1 MSIQNEITRLSTAKK
16 DIAAAIK
23 KKGVSVPSDLT
34 IDGYAAKI
42 NEIMVADVFTGATTT
57 SDGTSGLVPA
67 PTSAD
72 KDSYLKGD
80 GTWSKSEATETSAGL
95 MPSSAVTKLKG
106 IADGANTYTHPSHTA
121 RASGLYKI
129 TVDKLGH
136 VTNVSAVQKSDITAL
151 GIPSSN
157 TTYSLAS
164 AYSNGLMSSTQ
175 YSKLSGIES
184 GANKT
189 TVDAALSSSSANPVQ
204 NKIVYAALPW
214 EYSATFYVDSWNTA
228 TSDEQAQG
236 FAYRQVVTPVKKIS
250 VAPTITANSM
260 FLGFGS
266 PSDSSVLATKVAL
279 AEAANVINGGLVYTG
294 SNSITVLVEEKPTSD
309 VTMTWWL
316 RT

>member
-1 MSIQNEITRLSTAKK
+1 MNILTAEQYADAKK
-16 DIAAAIK
+16 NNQIDPNQLYFTPEK
-23 KKGVSVPSDLT
+23 KLVVAVSQDEYESMKEAGTLDEDVLYVTPASESVT
-34 IDGYAAKI
+34 I
-42 NEIMVADVFTGATTT
+42 
-57 SDGTSGLVPA
+57 P
-67 PTSAD
+67 
-72 KDSYLKGD
+72 
-80 GTWSKSEATETSAGL
+80 EATETNAGL
-95 MPSSAVTKLKG
+95 MPPASVTKLKG
-106 IADGANTYTHPSHTA
+106 IDEGANKYTHPAHTA
-121 RASGLYKI
+121 RARGLYKI

-136 VTNVSAVQKSDITAL
+136 VIAVSAVQKSDITDL
-151 GIPSSN
+151 GIPSSD

-189 TVDAALSSSSANPVQ
+189 TVDATLSSSSVNPVQ

-214 EYSATFYVDSWNTA
+214 EYSATFYVDSWSTA

>member
-1 MSIQNEITRLSTAKK
+1 MAKTTETIGEFTMNILTAEQYADAKK
-16 DIAAAIK
+16 NNQIDPNQLYFTPEK
-23 KKGVSVPSDLT
+23 KLVVAVSQDEYEAMKEAGTLDEDVLYVTPASESVT
-34 IDGYAAKI
+34 I
-42 NEIMVADVFTGATTT
+42 
-57 SDGTSGLVPA
+57 P
-67 PTSAD
+67 
-72 KDSYLKGD
+72 
-80 GTWSKSEATETSAGL
+80 EATETAAGL
-95 MPSSAVTKLKG
+95 MPPRAVTKLKG
-106 IADGANTYTHPSHTA
+106 IDEGANKYTHPAHTA
-121 RASGLYKI
+121 RTSGLYKI
-129 TVDKLGH
+129 TVDSLGH
-136 VTNVSAVQKSDITAL
+136 VIAVSAVQKKDITSL
-151 GIPSSN
+151 GIPDSD
-157 TTYSLAS
+157 TTYDLAS
-164 AYSNGLMSSTQ
+164 DYSNGLMSADQ
-175 YSKLSGIES
+175 YTKLKGIAS

-189 TVDAALSSSSANPVQ
+189 TVDATLSSSSTNPVQ

-214 EYSATFYVDSWNTA
+214 EYSATFYVDSWSTA

>member
-1 MSIQNEITRLSTAKK
+1 MAKTTETIGEFTMNILTAEQYADAKK
-16 DIAAAIK
+16 NNQIDPNQLYFTPEK
-23 KKGVSVPSDLT
+23 KLVVAVSQDEYEAMKEAGTLDEDVLYVTPASESVT
-34 IDGYAAKI
+34 I
-42 NEIMVADVFTGATTT
+42 
-57 SDGTSGLVPA
+57 P
-67 PTSAD
+67 
-72 KDSYLKGD
+72 
-80 GTWSKSEATETSAGL
+80 EATETNAGL
-95 MPSSAVTKLKG
+95 MPPASVTKLKG
-106 IADGANTYTHPSHTA
+106 IDEGANKYTHPTHTA
-121 RASGLYKI
+121 RTSGLYKI
-129 TVDKLGH
+129 TVDSLGH
-136 VTNVSAVQKSDITAL
+136 VIAVSAVQKSDITHL
-151 GIPSSN
+151 GIPDSD
-157 TTYSLAS
+157 TTYDLAS
-164 AYSNGLMSSTQ
+164 DYSNGLMSSDQ
-175 YSKLSGIES
+175 YTKLKGIAS

-189 TVDAALSSSSANPVQ
+189 TVDATLSSSSVNPVQ

-214 EYSATFYVDSWNTA
+214 EYSATFYVDSWSTA

>member
-1 MSIQNEITRLSTAKK
+1 MNILTAEQYADAKK
-16 DIAAAIK
+16 NNQIDPNQLYFTPEK
-23 KKGVSVPSDLT
+23 KLVVSVSQDEYEAMKEAGTLDEDVLYVTPDSESVT
-34 IDGYAAKI
+34 I
-42 NEIMVADVFTGATTT
+42 
-57 SDGTSGLVPA
+57 P
-67 PTSAD
+67 
-72 KDSYLKGD
+72 
-80 GTWSKSEATETSAGL
+80 EATETNAGL
-95 MPSSAVTKLKG
+95 MPPASVTKLKG
-106 IADGANTYTHPSHTA
+106 IDEGANKYTHPTHTA

-136 VTNVSAVQKSDITAL
+136 VTNVSAVQKSDITHL
-151 GIPSSN
+151 GIPDSN
-157 TTYSLAS
+157 TTYDLAS
-164 AYSNGLMSSTQ
+164 DYSNGLMSSDQ
-175 YSKLSGIES
+175 YTKLKGIAS

-189 TVDAALSSSSANPVQ
+189 TVDATLSSSSVNPVQ

-214 EYSATFYVDSWNTA
+214 EYSATFYVDSWSTA

>member
-1 MSIQNEITRLSTAKK
+1 MNILTAEQYADAKK
-16 DIAAAIK
+16 NNQIDPNQLYFTPEK
-23 KKGVSVPSDLT
+23 KLVVSVSQDEYEAMKEAGTLDEDVLYVTPASESVT
-34 IDGYAAKI
+34 I
-42 NEIMVADVFTGATTT
+42 
-57 SDGTSGLVPA
+57 P
-67 PTSAD
+67 
-72 KDSYLKGD
+72 
-80 GTWSKSEATETSAGL
+80 EATETTAGL
-95 MPSSAVTKLKG
+95 MPPASVKKLKG
-106 IADGANTYTHPSHTA
+106 IAEGANKYTHPTHTF

-129 TVDKLGH
+129 TVDSLGH
-136 VTNVSAVQKSDITAL
+136 VTDVSAVQKSDITRL
-151 GIPSSN
+151 GIPDSD
-157 TTYSLAS
+157 TTYDLAS
-164 AYSNGLMSSTQ
+164 DYSNGLMSSTQ

-189 TVDAALSSSSANPVQ
+189 TVDSALSSSSANPVQ

-214 EYSATFYVDSWNTA
+214 EYSATFYVDSWSTA

>member
-1 MSIQNEITRLSTAKK
+1 MAKTTETIGEFTMNILTAEQYADAKK
-16 DIAAAIK
+16 NNQIDPNQLYFTPEK
-23 KKGVSVPSDLT
+23 KLVVAVSQDEYEAMKEAGTLDEDVLYVTPASESVT
-34 IDGYAAKI
+34 I
-42 NEIMVADVFTGATTT
+42 
-57 SDGTSGLVPA
+57 P
-67 PTSAD
+67 
-72 KDSYLKGD
+72 
-80 GTWSKSEATETSAGL
+80 EATETTAGL
-95 MPSSAVTKLKG
+95 MPPSSVTKLKG
-106 IADGANTYTHPSHTA
+106 IDEGANKYTHPTHTA
-121 RASGLYKI
+121 RTSGLYKI
-129 TVDKLGH
+129 TVDSLGH
-136 VTNVSAVQKSDITAL
+136 VIAVSAVQKKDITSL
-151 GIPSSN
+151 GIPDSD
-157 TTYSLAS
+157 TTYDLAS
-164 AYSNGLMSSTQ
+164 DYSDGLMSSDQ
-175 YSKLSGIES
+175 YTKLKGIAS

-189 TVDAALSSSSANPVQ
+189 TVDTALSSSSANPVQ

-214 EYSATFYVDSWNTA
+214 EYSATFYVDSWSTA

-279 AEAANVINGGLVYTG
+279 TEAANVINGGLVYTG

>member
-1 MSIQNEITRLSTAKK
+1 MAKTTVTVGEFILNVLSAEQY
-16 DIAAAIK
+16 AAAAKAGEIDPDQLYLTPEK
-23 KKGVSVPSDLT
+23 QIVVAVSESEYEAMKAAGTLDEDVLYVTPVTEQTT
-34 IDGYAAKI
+34 IA
-42 NEIMVADVFTGATTT
+42 
-57 SDGTSGLVPA
+57 
-67 PTSAD
+67 
-72 KDSYLKGD
+72 
-80 GTWSKSEATETSAGL
+80 EATETAAGL
-95 MPSSAVTKLKG
+95 MPPSAVTKLKG
-106 IADGANTYTHPSHTA
+106 IDEGANKYTHPTHTA

-129 TVDKLGH
+129 TVDSLGH
-136 VTNVSAVQKSDITAL
+136 VIAVSAVQKSDITHL
-151 GIPSSN
+151 GIPDSD
-157 TTYSLAS
+157 TTYDLAS
-164 AYSNGLMSSTQ
+164 DYSNGLMSSDQ
-175 YSKLSGIES
+175 YTKLKDIAY

-189 TVDAALSSSSANPVQ
+189 TVDASLSSSSANPVQ
-204 NKIVYAALPW
+204 NRIVYAALPW
-214 EYSATFYVDSWNTA
+214 EYSATFYVDSWSTA

-260 FLGFGS
+260 FLGFGI

>member
-1 MSIQNEITRLSTAKK
+1 MNILTAEQYADAKK
-16 DIAAAIK
+16 NNQIDPNQLYFTPEK
-23 KKGVSVPSDLT
+23 KLVVSVSQDEYEAMKEAGTLDEDVLYVTPASESVT
-34 IDGYAAKI
+34 I
-42 NEIMVADVFTGATTT
+42 
-57 SDGTSGLVPA
+57 P
-67 PTSAD
+67 
-72 KDSYLKGD
+72 
-80 GTWSKSEATETSAGL
+80 EATETNAGL
-95 MPSSAVTKLKG
+95 MPPASVTKLKG
-106 IADGANTYTHPSHTA
+106 IDEGANKYTHPTHTA

-136 VTNVSAVQKSDITAL
+136 VTNVSAVQKSDITHL
-151 GIPSSN
+151 GIPDSD
-157 TTYSLAS
+157 TTYDLAS
-164 AYSNGLMSSTQ
+164 DYSNGLMSADQ
-175 YSKLSGIES
+175 YTKLKGIAS

-189 TVDAALSSSSANPVQ
+189 TVDATLSSSSVNPVQ

-214 EYSATFYVDSWNTA
+214 EYSATFYVDSWSTA

>member
-1 MSIQNEITRLSTAKK
+1 MAKTTETISEFTMNILNAEQYANAKK
-16 DIAAAIK
+16 NNQIDPNQLYFTPEK
-23 KKGVSVPSDLT
+23 KLVVAVSQDKYEAMKEAGTLDEDVLYVTPASESVT
-34 IDGYAAKI
+34 I
-42 NEIMVADVFTGATTT
+42 
-57 SDGTSGLVPA
+57 P
-67 PTSAD
+67 
-72 KDSYLKGD
+72 
-80 GTWSKSEATETSAGL
+80 EATDSLAGL
-95 MPSSAVTKLKG
+95 MPPSAVKKLKG
-106 IADGANTYTHPSHTA
+106 IAEGANKYTHPSHTA
-121 RASGLYKI
+121 QASGLYKI
-129 TVDKLGH
+129 TVDSLGH
-136 VTNVSAVQKSDITAL
+136 VTAVSAVQKSDITAL
-151 GIPSSN
+151 GIPSFN
-157 TTYSLAS
+157 TTYGLAS
-164 AYSNGLMSSTQ
+164 ASSNGLMSSTQ

-189 TVDAALSSSSANPVQ
+189 TVDSTLSSTSSNPVQ

-214 EYSATFYVDSWNTA
+214 EYSATFYVDSWSTA

-279 AEAANVINGGLVYTG
+279 SEAANVINGGLVYTG
-294 SNSITVLVEEKPTSD
+294 SNSITALVEEKPTSD

>member
-1 MSIQNEITRLSTAKK
+1 MAKTTETIGEFTMNILTAEQYADAKK
-16 DIAAAIK
+16 NNQIDPNQLYFTPEK
-23 KKGVSVPSDLT
+23 KLVVAVSQDEYEAMKEAGTLDEDVLYVTPASESVT
-34 IDGYAAKI
+34 I
-42 NEIMVADVFTGATTT
+42 
-57 SDGTSGLVPA
+57 P
-67 PTSAD
+67 
-72 KDSYLKGD
+72 
-80 GTWSKSEATETSAGL
+80 EATETAAGL
-95 MPSSAVTKLKG
+95 MPPSAVTKLKG
-106 IADGANTYTHPSHTA
+106 IDEGANKYTHPAHTA

-136 VTNVSAVQKSDITAL
+136 VIAVSAVQKSDITNL
-151 GIPSSN
+151 GIPDSD
-157 TTYSLAS
+157 TTYGLAS
-164 AYSNGLMSSTQ
+164 AYNNGLMSSTQ

-189 TVDAALSSSSANPVQ
+189 TVDATLSSSSANPVQ

-214 EYSATFYVDSWNTA
+214 EYSATFYVDSWSTA
-228 TSDEQAQG
+228 TSDEQEQG
-236 FAYRQVVTPVKKIS
+236 FAYRQVVAPVKKIS

-266 PSDSSVLATKVAL
+266 PSDSSVLATKVTL

-294 SNSITVLVEEKPTSD
+294 SNSITALVEEKPTSD

>member
-1 MSIQNEITRLSTAKK
+1 MNILTAEQYADAKK
-16 DIAAAIK
+16 NNQIDPNQLYFTPEK
-23 KKGVSVPSDLT
+23 KLVVSVSQDEYEAMKEAGTLDEDVLYVTPASESVT
-34 IDGYAAKI
+34 I
-42 NEIMVADVFTGATTT
+42 
-57 SDGTSGLVPA
+57 P
-67 PTSAD
+67 
-72 KDSYLKGD
+72 
-80 GTWSKSEATETSAGL
+80 EATETNAGL
-95 MPSSAVTKLKG
+95 MPPASVTKLKG
-106 IADGANTYTHPSHTA
+106 IDEGANKYTHPTHTA

-136 VTNVSAVQKSDITAL
+136 VTNVSAVQKSDITHL
-151 GIPSSN
+151 GIPDSN
-157 TTYSLAS
+157 TTYDLAS
-164 AYSNGLMSSTQ
+164 DYSNGLMSSDQ
-175 YSKLSGIES
+175 YTKLKGIAS

-189 TVDAALSSSSANPVQ
+189 TVDATLSSSSVNPVQ

-214 EYSATFYVDSWNTA
+214 EYSATFYVDSWSTA

-266 PSDSSVLATKVAL
+266 PSDSSVLATKVTL

-294 SNSITVLVEEKPTSD
+294 SNSITALVEEKPTSD

>member
-23 KKGVSVPSDLT
+23 NKGVSVPSDLT

-80 GTWSKSEATETSAGL
+80 GTWSKSEATEMSAGL
-95 MPSSAVTKLKG
+95 MPPSAVTKLKG
-106 IADGANTYTHPSHTA
+106 IDEGANKYTHPLHTA
-121 RASGLYKI
+121 RTRGLYKI
-129 TVDKLGH
+129 TVDSLGH
-136 VTNVSAVQKSDITAL
+136 VTAVSAVQKSDITDL
-151 GIPSSN
+151 GIPSSD
-157 TTYSLAS
+157 TTYDLAS
-164 AYSNGLMSSTQ
+164 AYNNGLMSSTQ

-189 TVDAALSSSSANPVQ
+189 TVDATLSSSSANPVQ

>member
-1 MSIQNEITRLSTAKK
+1 MNILTAEQYADAKK
-16 DIAAAIK
+16 NNQIDPNQLYFTPEK
-23 KKGVSVPSDLT
+23 KLVVAVSQDKYESMKEAGTLDEDVLYVTPASESVT
-34 IDGYAAKI
+34 I
-42 NEIMVADVFTGATTT
+42 
-57 SDGTSGLVPA
+57 P
-67 PTSAD
+67 
-72 KDSYLKGD
+72 
-80 GTWSKSEATETSAGL
+80 EATETTAGL
-95 MPSSAVTKLKG
+95 MPPSAVTKLKG
-106 IADGANTYTHPSHTA
+106 IDEGANKYTHPLHTA
-121 RASGLYKI
+121 RTRGLYKI
-129 TVDKLGH
+129 TVDSLGH
-136 VTNVSAVQKSDITAL
+136 VTAVSAVQKSDITDL
-151 GIPSSN
+151 GIPSSD
-157 TTYSLAS
+157 TTYDLAS

-189 TVDAALSSSSANPVQ
+189 TVDATLSSSSANPVQ

-266 PSDSSVLATKVAL
+266 PSDSSVLATKVTL

-294 SNSITVLVEEKPTSD
+294 SNSITALVEEKPTSD

>member
-1 MSIQNEITRLSTAKK
+1 MAKTTETIGEFTMNILTAEQYADAKK
-16 DIAAAIK
+16 NNQIDPNQLYFTPEK
-23 KKGVSVPSDLT
+23 KLVVAVSQDEYESMKEAGTLDEDVLYVTPASESVT
-34 IDGYAAKI
+34 I
-42 NEIMVADVFTGATTT
+42 
-57 SDGTSGLVPA
+57 P
-67 PTSAD
+67 
-72 KDSYLKGD
+72 
-80 GTWSKSEATETSAGL
+80 EATETTAGL
-95 MPSSAVTKLKG
+95 MPPASVTKLKG
-106 IADGANTYTHPSHTA
+106 IDEGANKYTHPTHTA

-136 VTNVSAVQKSDITAL
+136 VIAVSAVQKSDITNL
-151 GIPSSN
+151 GIPDSD
-157 TTYSLAS
+157 TTYGLAS
-164 AYSNGLMSSTQ
+164 AYNNGLMSSTQ

-189 TVDAALSSSSANPVQ
+189 TVDATLSSSSANPVQ

>member
-1 MSIQNEITRLSTAKK
+1 MNILTAEQYADAKK
-16 DIAAAIK
+16 NNQIDPNQLYFTPEK
-23 KKGVSVPSDLT
+23 KLVVSVSQDEYEAMKEAGTLDEDVLYVTPASESVT
-34 IDGYAAKI
+34 I
-42 NEIMVADVFTGATTT
+42 
-57 SDGTSGLVPA
+57 P
-67 PTSAD
+67 
-72 KDSYLKGD
+72 
-80 GTWSKSEATETSAGL
+80 EATETNAGL
-95 MPSSAVTKLKG
+95 MPPASVTKLKG
-106 IADGANTYTHPSHTA
+106 IDEGANKYTHPTHTA

-136 VTNVSAVQKSDITAL
+136 VTNVSAVQKSDITYL
-151 GIPSSN
+151 GIPDSN
-157 TTYSLAS
+157 TTYDLAS
-164 AYSNGLMSSTQ
+164 DYSNGLMSSDQ
-175 YSKLSGIES
+175 YMKLKGIAS

-189 TVDAALSSSSANPVQ
+189 TVDATLSSSSVNPVQ

-214 EYSATFYVDSWNTA
+214 EYSATFYVDSWSTA

>member
-1 MSIQNEITRLSTAKK
+1 LAKTTETISEFTMNILTAEQYADAKK
-16 DIAAAIK
+16 NNQIDPNQLYFTPEK
-23 KKGVSVPSDLT
+23 KLVVSVSQDEYEAMKEAGTLDEDVLYVTPASESVT
-34 IDGYAAKI
+34 I
-42 NEIMVADVFTGATTT
+42 
-57 SDGTSGLVPA
+57 P
-67 PTSAD
+67 
-72 KDSYLKGD
+72 
-80 GTWSKSEATETSAGL
+80 EATETNAGL
-95 MPSSAVTKLKG
+95 MPPASVTKLKG
-106 IADGANTYTHPSHTA
+106 IDEGANKYTHPTHTA

-136 VTNVSAVQKSDITAL
+136 VTNVSAVQKSDITHL
-151 GIPSSN
+151 GIPDSN
-157 TTYSLAS
+157 TTYDLAS
-164 AYSNGLMSSTQ
+164 DYSNGLMSSDQ
-175 YSKLSGIES
+175 YTKLKGIAS

-189 TVDAALSSSSANPVQ
+189 TVDATLSSSSVNPVQ

-214 EYSATFYVDSWNTA
+214 EYSATFYVDSWSTA

>member
-1 MSIQNEITRLSTAKK
+1 MAKTTETIGEFTMNILTAEQYADAKK
-16 DIAAAIK
+16 NNQIDPNQLYFTPEK
-23 KKGVSVPSDLT
+23 KLVVSVSQDEYEAMKEAGTLDEDVLYVTPASESVT
-34 IDGYAAKI
+34 I
-42 NEIMVADVFTGATTT
+42 
-57 SDGTSGLVPA
+57 P
-67 PTSAD
+67 
-72 KDSYLKGD
+72 
-80 GTWSKSEATETSAGL
+80 EATETNAGL
-95 MPSSAVTKLKG
+95 MPPASVTKLKG
-106 IADGANTYTHPSHTA
+106 IDEGANKYTHPTHTA

-136 VTNVSAVQKSDITAL
+136 VTNVSAVQKSDITHL
-151 GIPSSN
+151 GIPDSN
-157 TTYSLAS
+157 TTYDLAS
-164 AYSNGLMSSTQ
+164 DYSNGLMSSDQ
-175 YSKLSGIES
+175 YTKLKGIAS

-189 TVDAALSSSSANPVQ
+189 TVDATLSSSSVNPVQ

-214 EYSATFYVDSWNTA
+214 EYSATFYVDSWSTA

>member
-1 MSIQNEITRLSTAKK
+1 MAKTTETIGEFTMNILTAEQYADAKK
-16 DIAAAIK
+16 NNQIDPNQLYFTPEK
-23 KKGVSVPSDLT
+23 KLVVAVSQDEYETMKEAGTLDEDVLYVTPASESVT
-34 IDGYAAKI
+34 I
-42 NEIMVADVFTGATTT
+42 
-57 SDGTSGLVPA
+57 P
-67 PTSAD
+67 
-72 KDSYLKGD
+72 
-80 GTWSKSEATETSAGL
+80 EATETTAGL
-95 MPSSAVTKLKG
+95 MPPSAVKKLKG
-106 IADGANTYTHPSHTA
+106 IAEGANKYTHPSHTA
-121 RASGLYKI
+121 QTSGLYKI
-129 TVDKLGH
+129 TVDSLGH
-136 VTNVSAVQKSDITAL
+136 VTAVSAVQKSDITAL

-157 TTYSLAS
+157 TTYGLAS
-164 AYSNGLMSSTQ
+164 ASSNGLMSSTQ

-214 EYSATFYVDSWNTA
+214 EYSATFYVDSWSTA

-236 FAYRQVVTPVKKIS
+236 FAYRQVATPVKKIS

-266 PSDSSVLATKVAL
+266 PNDSSVLATKVAL

-294 SNSITVLVEEKPTSD
+294 SNSITALVEEKPTSD

>member
-1 MSIQNEITRLSTAKK
+1 MAKTTETIGEFVMNILTAEQYADAKK
-16 DIAAAIK
+16 NNQIDPNQLYFTPEK
-23 KKGVSVPSDLT
+23 KLVVAVSQDEYEAMKEAGTLDEDVLYVTPASESVT
-34 IDGYAAKI
+34 I
-42 NEIMVADVFTGATTT
+42 
-57 SDGTSGLVPA
+57 P
-67 PTSAD
+67 
-72 KDSYLKGD
+72 
-80 GTWSKSEATETSAGL
+80 EATETTAGL
-95 MPSSAVTKLKG
+95 MPPTSVIKLKG
-106 IADGANTYTHPSHTA
+106 IDEGANKYTHPSHTA

-129 TVDKLGH
+129 TVDSLGH
-136 VTNVSAVQKSDITAL
+136 VIAVSAVQKKDITSL
-151 GIPSSN
+151 GIPDSD
-157 TTYSLAS
+157 TTYDLAS
-164 AYSNGLMSSTQ
+164 DYSDGLMSSDQ
-175 YSKLSGIES
+175 YTKLKGIAS

-214 EYSATFYVDSWNTA
+214 EYSATFYVDSWSTA

-279 AEAANVINGGLVYTG
+279 TEAANVINGGLVYTG

>member
-1 MSIQNEITRLSTAKK
+1 MAKTTETISEFTMNILTAEQYADAKK
-16 DIAAAIK
+16 NNQIDPNQLYFTPEK
-23 KKGVSVPSDLT
+23 KLVVAVSQDEYEAMKEAGTLDEDVLYVTPASESVT
-34 IDGYAAKI
+34 I
-42 NEIMVADVFTGATTT
+42 
-57 SDGTSGLVPA
+57 P
-67 PTSAD
+67 
-72 KDSYLKGD
+72 
-80 GTWSKSEATETSAGL
+80 EATETNAGL
-95 MPSSAVTKLKG
+95 MPPASVTKLKG
-106 IADGANTYTHPSHTA
+106 IDEGANKYTHPTHTA

-136 VTNVSAVQKSDITAL
+136 VIAVSAVQKSDITNL
-151 GIPSSN
+151 GIPDSD
-157 TTYSLAS
+157 TTYGLAS
-164 AYSNGLMSSTQ
+164 AYNNGLMSSTQ

-189 TVDAALSSSSANPVQ
+189 TVDATLSSSSANPVQ

>member
-1 MSIQNEITRLSTAKK
+1 MNILTAEQYADAKK
-16 DIAAAIK
+16 NNQIDPNQLYFTPEK
-23 KKGVSVPSDLT
+23 KLVVSVSQDEYEAMKEAGTLDEDVLYVTPASESVT
-34 IDGYAAKI
+34 I
-42 NEIMVADVFTGATTT
+42 
-57 SDGTSGLVPA
+57 P
-67 PTSAD
+67 
-72 KDSYLKGD
+72 
-80 GTWSKSEATETSAGL
+80 EATETNAGL
-95 MPSSAVTKLKG
+95 MPPSAVTKLKG
-106 IADGANTYTHPSHTA
+106 IDEGANKYTHPTHTA

-136 VTNVSAVQKSDITAL
+136 VTNVSAVQKSDITHL
-151 GIPSSN
+151 GIPDSD
-157 TTYSLAS
+157 TTYDLAS
-164 AYSNGLMSSTQ
+164 DYSNGLMSTDQ
-175 YSKLSGIES
+175 YTKLKGIAS

-214 EYSATFYVDSWNTA
+214 EYSATFYVDSWSTA

>member
-1 MSIQNEITRLSTAKK
+1 MAKTTETIGEFTMNILTAEQYADAKK
-16 DIAAAIK
+16 NNQIDPNQLYFTPEK
-23 KKGVSVPSDLT
+23 KLVVAVSQDEYESMKEAGTLDEDVLYVTPASESVT
-34 IDGYAAKI
+34 I
-42 NEIMVADVFTGATTT
+42 
-57 SDGTSGLVPA
+57 P
-67 PTSAD
+67 
-72 KDSYLKGD
+72 
-80 GTWSKSEATETSAGL
+80 EATEITAGL
-95 MPSSAVTKLKG
+95 MPPSAVTKLKG
-106 IADGANTYTHPSHTA
+106 IDEGANKYTHPLHTA
-121 RASGLYKI
+121 RTRGLYKI
-129 TVDKLGH
+129 TVDSLGH
-136 VTNVSAVQKSDITAL
+136 VTAVSAVQKSDITDL
-151 GIPSSN
+151 GIPSSD
-157 TTYSLAS
+157 TTYGLAS

-189 TVDAALSSSSANPVQ
+189 TVDATLSSSSVNPVQ

-214 EYSATFYVDSWNTA
+214 EYSATFYVDSWSTA

>member
-1 MSIQNEITRLSTAKK
+1 MAKTTETIGEFTMNILTAEQYADAKK
-16 DIAAAIK
+16 NNQIDPNQLYFTPEK
-23 KKGVSVPSDLT
+23 KLVVAVSQDEYEAMKEAGTLDEDVLYVTPASESVT
-34 IDGYAAKI
+34 IPD
-42 NEIMVADVFTGATTT
+42 
-57 SDGTSGLVPA
+57 
-67 PTSAD
+67 
-72 KDSYLKGD
+72 
-80 GTWSKSEATETSAGL
+80 ATETTAGL
-95 MPSSAVTKLKG
+95 MPPSAVTKLKG
-106 IADGANTYTHPSHTA
+106 IDEGANKYTHPAHTA

-129 TVDKLGH
+129 TVDSLGH
-136 VTNVSAVQKSDITAL
+136 VIAVSAVQKKDITSL
-151 GIPSSN
+151 GIPDSD
-157 TTYSLAS
+157 TTYDLAS
-164 AYSNGLMSSTQ
+164 DYSDGLMSSDQ
-175 YSKLSGIES
+175 YTKLKGIAS

-189 TVDAALSSSSANPVQ
+189 TVDAALSSSSVNPVQ

-214 EYSATFYVDSWNTA
+214 EYSATFYVDSWSTA

-279 AEAANVINGGLVYTG
+279 TEAANVINGGLVYTG
-294 SNSITVLVEEKPTSD
+294 SNSITVLIEEKPTSD

>member
-1 MSIQNEITRLSTAKK
+1 MNILTAEQYADAKK
-16 DIAAAIK
+16 NNQIDPNQLYFTPEK
-23 KKGVSVPSDLT
+23 KLVVSVSQDEYEAMKEAGTLDEDVLYVTPASESVT
-34 IDGYAAKI
+34 I
-42 NEIMVADVFTGATTT
+42 
-57 SDGTSGLVPA
+57 P
-67 PTSAD
+67 
-72 KDSYLKGD
+72 
-80 GTWSKSEATETSAGL
+80 EATETNAGL
-95 MPSSAVTKLKG
+95 MPPASVTKLKG
-106 IADGANTYTHPSHTA
+106 IDEGANKYTHPMHTA

-136 VTNVSAVQKSDITAL
+136 VIAVSAVQKSDITNL
-151 GIPSSN
+151 GIPDSD

-189 TVDAALSSSSANPVQ
+189 TVDATLSSSSANPVQ

-266 PSDSSVLATKVAL
+266 PSDSSVLATKVTL

-294 SNSITVLVEEKPTSD
+294 SNSITALVEEKPTSD

>member
-1 MSIQNEITRLSTAKK
+1 MNILTAEQYANAKK
-16 DIAAAIK
+16 NNQIDPNQLYFTPEK
-23 KKGVSVPSDLT
+23 KLVVAVSQDEYESMKEAGTLDEDVLYVTPASESVT
-34 IDGYAAKI
+34 I
-42 NEIMVADVFTGATTT
+42 
-57 SDGTSGLVPA
+57 P
-67 PTSAD
+67 
-72 KDSYLKGD
+72 
-80 GTWSKSEATETSAGL
+80 EATETNAGL
-95 MPSSAVTKLKG
+95 MPPASVTKLKG
-106 IADGANTYTHPSHTA
+106 IDEGANKYTHPMHTA

-136 VTNVSAVQKSDITAL
+136 VIAVSAVQKSDITAL

-157 TTYSLAS
+157 TTYGLAS
-164 AYSNGLMSSTQ
+164 ASSNGLMSSTQ

-189 TVDAALSSSSANPVQ
+189 TVDSTLSGTSANPVQ

-214 EYSATFYVDSWNTA
+214 EYSATFYVDSWSTA

-294 SNSITVLVEEKPTSD
+294 SNSITALVEEKPTSD

>member
-1 MSIQNEITRLSTAKK
+1 MAKTTETISEFTMNILTAEQYANAKK
-16 DIAAAIK
+16 NNQIDPNQLYFTPEK
-23 KKGVSVPSDLT
+23 KLVVAVSQDKYEAMKEAGTLDEDVLYVTPASESVT
-34 IDGYAAKI
+34 I
-42 NEIMVADVFTGATTT
+42 
-57 SDGTSGLVPA
+57 P
-67 PTSAD
+67 
-72 KDSYLKGD
+72 
-80 GTWSKSEATETSAGL
+80 EATETTAGL
-95 MPSSAVTKLKG
+95 MPPSAVTKLKG
-106 IADGANTYTHPSHTA
+106 IADGANKYTHPTHTA

-129 TVDKLGH
+129 TVDSLGH
-136 VTNVSAVQKSDITAL
+136 VTDVSAVQKSDITAL

-157 TTYSLAS
+157 TTYGLAS
-164 AYSNGLMSSTQ
+164 ASSNGLMSSTQ

-189 TVDAALSSSSANPVQ
+189 TVDATLSSSSANPVQ

-214 EYSATFYVDSWNTA
+214 EYSATFYVDSWSTA

-266 PSDSSVLATKVAL
+266 PNDSSVLATKVAL

-294 SNSITVLVEEKPTSD
+294 SNSITALVEEKPTSD

>member
-1 MSIQNEITRLSTAKK
+1 MAKTTETIGEFTMNILTAEQYADAKK
-16 DIAAAIK
+16 NNQIDPNQLYFTPEK
-23 KKGVSVPSDLT
+23 KLVVSVSQDEYESMKEAGTLDEDVLYVTPASESVT
-34 IDGYAAKI
+34 I
-42 NEIMVADVFTGATTT
+42 
-57 SDGTSGLVPA
+57 P
-67 PTSAD
+67 
-72 KDSYLKGD
+72 
-80 GTWSKSEATETSAGL
+80 EATETTAGL
-95 MPSSAVTKLKG
+95 MPPSAVTKLKG
-106 IADGANTYTHPSHTA
+106 IAEGANKYTHPPHTA

-129 TVDKLGH
+129 TVDGLGH
-136 VTNVSAVQKSDITAL
+136 VTAVSAVQKSDISAL

-157 TTYSLAS
+157 TTYGLAS
-164 AYSNGLMSSTQ
+164 ASSNGLMSSTQ

-189 TVDAALSSSSANPVQ
+189 TVDSTLSSSSANPVQ

-214 EYSATFYVDSWNTA
+214 EYSATFYVDSWSTA

>member
-1 MSIQNEITRLSTAKK
+1 MAKTTETIGEFTMNILTAEQYADAKK
-16 DIAAAIK
+16 NNQIDPNQLYFTPEK
-23 KKGVSVPSDLT
+23 KLVVAVSQDEYEAMKEAGTLDEDVLYVTPASESVT
-34 IDGYAAKI
+34 I
-42 NEIMVADVFTGATTT
+42 
-57 SDGTSGLVPA
+57 P
-67 PTSAD
+67 
-72 KDSYLKGD
+72 
-80 GTWSKSEATETSAGL
+80 EATETTAGL
-95 MPSSAVTKLKG
+95 MPPNAVTKLKG
-106 IADGANTYTHPSHTA
+106 IDEGANKYTHPAHTA

-129 TVDKLGH
+129 TVDSLGH
-136 VTNVSAVQKSDITAL
+136 VIAVSAVQKKDITSL
-151 GIPSSN
+151 GIPDSD
-157 TTYSLAS
+157 TTYDLAS
-164 AYSNGLMSSTQ
+164 DYSNGLMSADQ
-175 YSKLSGIES
+175 YTKLKGIAS

-189 TVDAALSSSSANPVQ
+189 TVDATLSSSSTNPVQ

-214 EYSATFYVDSWNTA
+214 EYSATFYVDSWSTA

-250 VAPTITANSM
+250 AAPTITANSM

-279 AEAANVINGGLVYTG
+279 TEAANVINGGLVYTG

>member
-1 MSIQNEITRLSTAKK
+1 MAKTTETIGEFTMNILTAEQYADAKK
-16 DIAAAIK
+16 NNQIDPNQLYFTPEK
-23 KKGVSVPSDLT
+23 KLVVAVSQDEYEAMKEAGTLDEDVLYVTPASESVT
-34 IDGYAAKI
+34 I
-42 NEIMVADVFTGATTT
+42 
-57 SDGTSGLVPA
+57 P
-67 PTSAD
+67 
-72 KDSYLKGD
+72 
-80 GTWSKSEATETSAGL
+80 EATETNAGL
-95 MPSSAVTKLKG
+95 MPPASVTKLKG
-106 IADGANTYTHPSHTA
+106 IDEGANKYTHPTHTA

-136 VTNVSAVQKSDITAL
+136 VTAVSAVQKSDITHL
-151 GIPSSN
+151 GIPDSN
-157 TTYSLAS
+157 TTYDLAS
-164 AYSNGLMSSTQ
+164 DYSNGLMSSDQ
-175 YSKLSGIES
+175 YTKLKGIAS

-189 TVDAALSSSSANPVQ
+189 TVDATLSSSSVNPVQ

-214 EYSATFYVDSWNTA
+214 KYSATFYVDSWSTA